1 MGRKLGW
8 IKLIMTTH
16 AMIDLETLGTTPD
29 CAVLTIGGVKFDPNL
44 IHKPTQEF
52 YYRFE
57 VNEQLDKGRTT
68 LESTLEWWGKQDEA
82 VREEALGD
90 GNRTPVIEVLQ
101 ALNKWCVG
109 VDAFWCQGPAFDICI
124 LENLYRQYDH
134 HIPWAFWKIK
144 DSRTLFSIM
153 PKDPRKEINF
163 SAHNA
168 LEDCKVQAMCVQ
180 QTIKELGLTIR

>member
-8 IKLIMTTH
+8 IRLIMTTH

-68 LESTLEWWGKQDEA
+68 LESTLEWWGKQDEE

-109 VDAFWCQGPAFDICI
+109 IDAVWCQGPAFDICI

-144 DSRTLFSIM
+144 DSRTLFGIM
-153 PKDPRKEINF
+153 PKDPRKEF
-163 SAHNA
+163 DFAAHNA
-168 LEDCKVQAMCVQ
+168 LEDCKVQAICVQ
-180 QTIKELGLTIR
+180 HTIKELGLTIR